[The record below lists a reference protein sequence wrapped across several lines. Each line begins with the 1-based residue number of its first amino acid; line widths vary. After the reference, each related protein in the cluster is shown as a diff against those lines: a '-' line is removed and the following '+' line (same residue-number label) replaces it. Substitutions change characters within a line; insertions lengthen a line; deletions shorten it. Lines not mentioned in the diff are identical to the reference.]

1 MSMVYPSEVII
12 VGGGKSIA
20 NAFNLPSNLSLQSL
34 LATKFTILINYA
46 YQTFPGTFLVF
57 QDRNYYVPNYAKNY
71 VTPPKNRH
79 PDIYEDL
86 KKLPLIVGINHN
98 GMEEFKLDNTILLD
112 KKYRASLTGIF
123 ALKILELLNFK
134 GNCFLLGF
142 DWSRRTNLPERD
154 PNYNPN
160 SDLQIHYYDT
170 KHKGSGYVGYY
181 ENHNPDNIFMPFE
194 ELEDIKI
201 YNVNLESNIHNFE
214 KIDYKKML
222 SLISDQAFNQKDL
235 RELILPKLHS

>member
-1 MSMVYPSEVII
+1 MVYPSEVII

-181 ENHNPDNIFMPFE
+181 ENHNPDKEFQPFIKK
-194 ELEDIKI
+194 DVKI
-201 YNVNLESNIHNFE
+201 YNVSLDSNIDCFD
-214 KIDYKKML
+214 KISYEQFIKQL
-222 SLISDQAFNQKDL
+222 SNKIENQEAL
-235 RELILPKLHS
+235 RNYIKNKLTN